1 MELRDGQ
8 VAARAAVLAALR
20 GTDRPLINVF
30 GPLGVGK
37 TLMLTGLD
45 TGDAVVVD
53 GVDDADAVMRLAR
66 TVSAAPAADR
76 WIALSRRPLPAW
88 PDWPDGEPPV
98 TVRLDPW
105 RSASIESLAREAGL
119 RQPAEL
125 RAVASLS
132 GGLPLVAGQ
141 LSRALL
147 SGVPADARGALAAP
161 AAREVLRRLA
171 TEGPA
176 AADEA
181 LTALATLGC
190 ADEEMLAR
198 LVGATAAEFD
208 RLAELSVVRRDEIGL
223 ALREPYRTLL
233 DLGAR
238 WRRPLARQ
246 SLLAGG
252 VQHRMRQAATRRDRR
267 EQVGIVGPSLALVD
281 DPVIR
286 ETLFP
291 AAEPRVRIRPAEPG
305 DEADIVRLTRHW
317 ARRGHLDAKACGR
330 MLETWWAC
338 QPTGFYLAVG
348 PEGEA
353 LGLSNVLPLR
363 ESATPALELLL
374 QQHTGALRAD
384 PDGTGGVL
392 VGLAVSG
399 DDDPAVHAAILR
411 HTLAVGMAAERVLVS
426 TPWLPYQRLCEQ
438 LGMVHQGDTR
448 HDVYRCG
455 RMNRIYLQ
463 DFAVEALPSWLGRLG
478 AGGPGTSFD
487 WERYVRQALA
497 DLHRPG
503 RLATSPL
510 SALPVTGSGTAL
522 AGLLRAAVELL
533 GGSGAAQDVEAAQAL
548 TWRYLHSGVG
558 EPVRL
563 GRSRATYF
571 RRLRHGVR
579 RVTEIVQALAGEGVG
594 PQPR

>member
-1 MELRDGQ
+1 MQALDSQ
-8 VAARAAVLAALR
+8 VAVRAAVLAALR
-20 GTDRPLINVF
+20 DTDHPLINVV

-37 TLMLTGLD
+37 TRALAGLD
-45 TGDAVVVD
+45 LGAARVVD
-53 GVDDADAVMRLAR
+53 DVDDAAAVGRLADR
-66 TVSAAPAADR
+66 LRDHQAGDR
-76 WIALSRRPLPAW
+76 WIAVSRRPVSAW
-88 PDWPDGEPPV
+88 PRWQDLAPPV

-105 RSASIESLAREAGL
+105 RAGAIESLAREAGL

-132 GGLPLVAGQ
+132 GGLPLIAVQ
-141 LSRALL
+141 LAHSLL

-171 TEGPA
+171 REGA
-176 AADEA
+176 EA
-181 LTALATLGC
+181 VDGALSALATLGS
-190 ADEEMLAR
+190 ADEEMLTR
-198 LVGATAAEFD
+198 LTSLGPAEFD
-208 RLAELSVVRRDEIGL
+208 LLGELSVVRRDELGL
-223 ALREPYRTLL
+223 VLREPYRTLL

-252 VQHRMRQAATRRDRR
+252 VQHRMRQAAARRDRR
-267 EQVGIVGPSLALVD
+267 EQVAIVGPSLALVD

-305 DEADIVRLTRHW
+305 DEADIVRLTRLW

-338 QPTGFYLAVG
+338 QPTGFYLAVDAD
-348 PEGEA
+348 GEA
-353 LGLSNVLPLR
+353 VGLSNVLPLR

-374 QQHTGALRAD
+374 QQHTDTLRAD
-384 PDGTGGVL
+384 PDGTAGVL

-399 DDDPAVHAAILR
+399 DEDPAVHAAILR
-411 HTLAVGMAAERVLVS
+411 HTLAIGMMSQRVLVS

-438 LGMVHQGDTR
+438 LGMSHQGDTR

-463 DFAVEALPSWLGRLG
+463 DFAVEQLPSWLGRLG
-478 AGGPGTSFD
+478 AGGQGAGFD
-487 WERYVRQALA
+487 WERHVRQALG

-503 RLATSPL
+503 RLAASPL
-510 SALPVTGSGTAL
+510 SALPVTGSGAAL
-522 AGLLRAAVELL
+522 AALLRAAVEIL
-533 GGSGAAQDVEAAQAL
+533 GGSGAGEDVEAARAL
-548 TWRYLHSGVG
+548 TWRYLQGGIG

-579 RVTEIVQALAGEGVG
+579 RVTEIVQALAGEAG
-594 PQPR
+594 QR